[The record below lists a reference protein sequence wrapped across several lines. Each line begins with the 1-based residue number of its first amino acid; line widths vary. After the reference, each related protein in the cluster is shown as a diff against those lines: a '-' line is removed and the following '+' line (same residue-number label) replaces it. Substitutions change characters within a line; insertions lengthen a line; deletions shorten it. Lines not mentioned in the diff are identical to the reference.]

1 MKSMVLKEIERKK
14 VRGPSVDKW
23 YSNLPRV
30 GNMGSASIYVIL
42 EEMLSEG
49 LVSPGDKLLVMVP
62 ESGRFAISFAHLT
75 AVSAG
80 EA

>member
-1 MKSMVLKEIERKK
+1 MVLKEVERKK
-14 VRGPSVDKW
+14 VRGPSVEKW

-42 EEMLSEG
+42 EEMLNEG

-62 ESGRFAISFAHLT
+62 ESGRFAVSFAHLT
-75 AVSAG
+75 AVRAG
-80 EA
+80 EV